1 MEYGDVDHVW
11 DLMKKI
17 NICMLASWDG
27 RELHARP
34 MGAYVRREDN
44 AVFFL
49 TDAGKH
55 KEGEIARYA
64 KVCLAFSDTSGQK
77 YVSLSGPAQ
86 ILNDRNKIRE
96 LWGTPARAWWDSPDD
111 PNIHVLKVTPE
122 EAEYWE
128 GPGKAMAYVKMA
140 TAAMTGNRPD
150 MGENRKVAMR

>member
-1 MEYGDVDHVW
+1 MEYADIDRVW

-49 TDAGKH
+49 TDARKH
-55 KEGEIARYA
+55 KEDEIAHYS
-64 KVCLAFSDTSGQK
+64 KVCLAFADTASQK

-86 ILNDRNKIRE
+86 IANDRAMVRE
-96 LWGTPARAWWDSPDD
+96 LWGTPAKAWWDSPYD
-111 PNIHVLKVTPE
+111 PNIHV
-122 EAEYWE
+122 
-128 GPGKAMAYVKMA
+128 
-140 TAAMTGNRPD
+140 
-150 MGENRKVAMR
+150 